1 LSRIAARRLQL
12 KELISLLFHEH
23 QEQRK
28 RLADLADVLA
38 KKNYPQVA
46 RIVSEFDKSS
56 IQHIVDEE
64 NVLLKLFID
73 AYGRIGSDDAIK
85 VFQQHRTMHK
95 LTDAISKRALT
106 TPEDLGSVP
115 SDFDKLVRSHFE
127 AEEKRIFPWALRA
140 QSGFEE
146 ASKRSGRKGQEQFT

>member
-1 LSRIAARRLQL
+1 MRIVARQL
-12 KELISLLFHEH
+12 EFEELISVLSREH

-28 RLADLADVLA
+28 RLAGLIDALEKKDYGRGAQLA
-38 KKNYPQVA
+38 KELDN
-46 RIVSEFDKSS
+46 SS

-73 AYGRIGSDDAIK
+73 TYGRKGSDDAIG

-95 LTDAISKRALT
+95 LADSISKTAMAS
-106 TPEDLGSVP
+106 PKELGSIP

-127 AEEKRIFPWALRA
+127 AEEKHIFPWALKTHETIRK
-140 QSGFEE
+140 Q
-146 ASKRSGRKGQEQFT
+146 ASRTPN

>member
-1 LSRIAARRLQL
+1 LSRVVARRLEL
-12 KELISLLFHEH
+12 KELISLLSHEH

-38 KKNYPQVA
+38 KKNYPRVA
-46 RIVSEFDKSS
+46 RLVIEFDNSS

-73 AYGRIGSDDAIK
+73 AYGRKGADDAIK

-95 LTDAISKRALT
+95 LADAISKHALT
-106 TPEDLGSVP
+106 KPEDLGSMP
-115 SDFDKLVRSHFE
+115 SDFDKLVRSHFV
-127 AEEKRIFPWALRA
+127 AEEKRIFPWALKT
-140 QSGFEE
+140 QSRLEQ
-146 ASKRSGRKGQEQFT
+146 ASKSSVKR